1 MLYNCINVTVC
12 HTQINYHIQKGRKMK
27 ETIGQRFKTAIEK
40 KYGKFENKVIAQKY
54 GMSEQAV
61 IKFKRDDNLTK
72 SMIEIANQEGINLNY
87 LSNGIGEVFLDTT
100 QECAKERVIGENDFK
115 EILGE
120 ILSLDLH
127 SKEYMYHKIKS
138 ELLSFKRR

>member
-1 MLYNCINVTVC
+1 
-12 HTQINYHIQKGRKMK
+12 MK

-127 SKEYMYHKIKS
+127 SKEYMYQKIKS

>member
-1 MLYNCINVTVC
+1 
-12 HTQINYHIQKGRKMK
+12 MK

-40 KYGKFENKVIAQKY
+40 KYGRFENKVIAQKY

-87 LSNGIGEVFLDTT
+87 LSNGIGEVFLDVT
-100 QECAKERVIGENDFK
+100 QECAKEKIIGEVDLQ

-120 ILSLDLH
+120 ILALDLA
-127 SKEYMYHKIKS
+127 SKEYMYHKIKA
-138 ELLSFKRR
+138 ELLALRRR